1 MTQHT
6 KIHTSDSPLKEQSPR
21 VKFQMPFTRTNF
33 IMMGCC
39 LAMIII
45 GFLLMSGGGSA
56 SQTEFNPEIFS
67 TRRIV
72 VGPTITFLGFLLMAF
87 AIIWTPKKKNEEL
100 RTKNE

>member
-6 KIHTSDSPLKEQSPR
+6 KIHTSDSPLKEPSPR

-72 VGPTITFLGFLLMAF
+72 IGPAIAFLGFVAMAV
-87 AIIWTPKKKNEEL
+87 AIIIRPKFKN
-100 RTKNE
+100 KD